1 MKNKRIN
8 RILATTLMT
17 VMLVTPIMSTA
28 YAMEAAEPTFIESSN
43 EFELNSIDDMD
54 DNMEVGD
61 EIVFSD
67 YEIYKAAKDA
77 GYDVDMSIVNQ
88 NRVKR
93 GVNGVNKVVK
103 TKTGYSIYVTKNTL
117 ILIKTAGIAAVS
129 GLLAPLAPAV
139 VGVVSN
145 TLIAAASMTTSSGK
159 VFRFDKIKIGKYD
172 YKYAFIKKWNQ

>member
-17 VMLVTPIMSTA
+17 VILVTPIMSTA
-28 YAMEAAEPTFIESSN
+28 HAMGAAEPTFIESSN
-43 EFELNSIDDMD
+43 EFELNSVDDMD

-77 GYDVDMSIVNQ
+77 GYDVDMSLVNQ

-103 TKTGYSIYVTKNTL
+103 TKTGYNIYVSKKTL
-117 ILIKTAGIAAVS
+117 
-129 GLLAPLAPAV
+129 LLA
-139 VGVVSN
+139 SN
-145 TLIAAASMTTSSGK
+145 TGAAALGWVINSVAPGFGSFIAGTIMTYVSSSISSGK
-159 VFRFDKIKIGKYD
+159 VFKFNKIKVGKYD
-172 YKYAFIKKWNQ
+172 YKYALVKTWNQ